1 MTNEQV
7 LRMIDDV
14 LEDMRPNIQMDGGD
28 ITFVSF
34 VDGVVS
40 LKLLGA
46 CATCPL
52 SLYTLKMGIEE
63 RLKEQIPDVVEV
75 VSVDE

>member
-7 LRMIDDV
+7 LKKIDQV
-14 LEDMRPNIQMDGGD
+14 LEEMRPNIQMDGGD
-28 ITFVSF
+28 IEFVSF
-34 VDGVVS
+34 VDGVVA
-40 LKLLGA
+40 LKLHGA

-63 RLKEQIPDVVEV
+63 RLKEHIPDVVEV
-75 VSVDE
+75 ISVDE